1 MLAFLSLSNLSVLLN
16 SIDHQL
22 SKIHLSA
29 NMESNSLNLLFF
41 LSISSALPQRDF
53 KSLISLIRLSYS
65 HFIPYASKS
74 IFTVNSGFVLITIFP
89 SGIQMFL
96 CFSQFKYLFF
106 EILSAKLFLLTR
118 LSSKFIFS
126 NKSSLACLNK
136 AIFPLVFSNASLLF
150 ATNL

>member
-1 MLAFLSLSNLSVLLN
+1 MLAFLLLSNISVLLN

-29 NMESNSLNLLFF
+29 NMESNSPNLLFF
-41 LSISSALPQRDF
+41 LSISSEFPQRDR
-53 KSLISLIRLSYS
+53 KSLISLMRLSYS

-74 IFTVNSGFVLITIFP
+74 IFTVNSGSVLIIIFP

-96 CFSQFKYLFF
+96 CFSQFKYLFS
-106 EILSAKLFLLTR
+106 EIWLAKLFLLTR
-118 LSSKFIFS
+118 LLSKFIFS
-126 NKSSLACLNK
+126 NKSSLACLNNV
-136 AIFPLVFSNASLLF
+136 IFHLVFSNASLLF